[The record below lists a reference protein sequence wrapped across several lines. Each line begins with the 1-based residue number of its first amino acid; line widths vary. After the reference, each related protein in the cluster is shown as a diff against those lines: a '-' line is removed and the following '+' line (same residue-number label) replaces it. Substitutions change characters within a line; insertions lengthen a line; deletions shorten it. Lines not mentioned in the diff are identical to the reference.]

1 MRSRLV
7 PLVGLGALGAWGSWF
22 WSSVWFP
29 GKYSLDS
36 TRLAIKE
43 EFDDYYGEATSWGG
57 ADPGHDKANNRDAAE
72 RYFTLTTD
80 FLEWGWGDAFH
91 MAPVKP
97 GWSFLRSM
105 AFWETVFAGE
115 HLGIKPGM
123 KVADLGMGVG
133 GPARRLVEFTGAS
146 IEGVTNCKYQLG
158 RAAEIS
164 RSLPDWMQSKLQYT
178 EGDYN
183 ALPESMERGT
193 YDRVYF
199 MESLSH
205 CEDRAKP
212 LEQAR
217 KLLKPGGLV
226 GAWQWML
233 TPAFN
238 YSDPTHLELKRGM
251 EYGGGL
257 RNLNQPH
264 ERVAEMERAGLE
276 VIESWDMG
284 SEGIERGHKGWWVPI
299 AEGHDLFTKARSSH
313 FGRKLTMATVW
324 ILERLGLAEQ
334 GTYKTALMMEHCGY
348 SAATAGQ
355 RGIFTP
361 MWIMIARAK
370 NHTEAAEN

>member
-1 MRSRLV
+1 MKVASV
-7 PLVGLGALGAWGSWF
+7 VGLGALGVWGSWF
-22 WSSVWFP
+22 VASVWFP
-29 GKYSLDS
+29 GKYGLDAS
-36 TRLAIKE
+36 RVAIKE
-43 EFDDYYGEATSWGG
+43 EFDKYYGTAATWGG
-57 ADPGHDKANNRDAAE
+57 TDTAHDSTNNRDAAE

-97 GWSFLRSM
+97 GWTFLRSM
-105 AFWETVFAGE
+105 AFWETVFAGS
-115 HLGIKPGM
+115 HLGIKPDM
-123 KVADLGMGVG
+123 KVADLGMGIG
-133 GPARRLVEFTGAS
+133 GPARRLSEFTGAN

-158 RAAEIS
+158 RAATITE
-164 RSLPDWMQSKLQYT
+164 SLPEWHKDRLTYT

-183 ALPESMERGT
+183 ALPASMERGS

-205 CEDRAKP
+205 SEDRALP

-217 KLLKPGGLV
+217 LLLKPDGLV

-238 YSDPTHLELKRGM
+238 YSDPSHVELKRGM

-257 RNLNQPH
+257 RNLNKPE
-264 ERVAEMERAGLE
+264 ERVKEMERAGLE

-284 SEGIERGHKGWWVPI
+284 VEGIKRGHKGWWVPI
-299 AEGHDLFTKARSSH
+299 AEGHDLFTKLRSSH

-324 ILERLGLAEQ
+324 FLEAVGVAET

-348 SAATAGQ
+348 SAAVAGQ

-361 MWIMIARAK
+361 MWIMIARPKPRPDDQAR
-370 NHTEAAEN
+370 A

>member
-1 MRSRLV
+1 MKSLSAVAAAVVAWTGYRY
-7 PLVGLGALGAWGSWF
+7 VGK
-22 WSSVWFP
+22 VWYP
-29 GKYSLDS
+29 GKYALDNS
-36 TRLAIKE
+36 RSAIND
-43 EFDDYYGEATSWGG
+43 EFDGYYGTAAKWGG
-57 ADPGHDKANNRDAAE
+57 SDTGHDQTNNRDAAE

-97 GWSFLRSM
+97 GWTFFRSM
-105 AFWETVFAGE
+105 AFWETVFAGP
-115 HLGIKPGM
+115 HLGIEPGM

-133 GPARRLVEFTGAS
+133 GPARRLTEYTGAF
-146 IEGVTNCKYQLG
+146 IDGVTNCKYQIQ
-158 RAAEIS
+158 RAKDIS
-164 RSLPDWMQSKLQYT
+164 MKLPTWHKDRLNYI

-183 ALPESMERGT
+183 NLPDQMERGT

-238 YSDPTHLELKRGM
+238 YSDPKHVELKRGM

-257 RNLNQPH
+257 RNLNKP
-264 ERVAEMERAGLE
+264 A
-276 VIESWDMG
+276 
-284 SEGIERGHKGWWVPI
+284 
-299 AEGHDLFTKARSSH
+299 
-313 FGRKLTMATVW
+313 
-324 ILERLGLAEQ
+324 
-334 GTYKTALMMEHCGY
+334 
-348 SAATAGQ
+348 
-355 RGIFTP
+355 
-361 MWIMIARAK
+361 
-370 NHTEAAEN
+370 